1 MSRSSATS
9 TARGSAVTVF
19 GVVLSLLAVVAI
31 VALVAGG
38 GLASPAPSPSPSAPG
53 SPSPSEPA
61 TPSPSTPASPSPS
74 PSPSP
79 SQPVGGRFEVDM
91 DVATPHEVIVI
102 VTDETGSVTGARSG
116 RAGDGM
122 SVRWYEVLVENRDA
136 DTLRVTWVGFPQDEQ
151 VPLRIYRSDAG
162 LRLQLVSDG
171 PPPNSDGLG
180 YDRVLDIDFAEPV
193 RAEDVLATI
202 QNGLETQG

>member
-1 MSRSSATS
+1 MSRSST
-9 TARGSAVTVF
+9 TPRARGSAVTFLAVL
-19 GVVLSLLAVVAI
+19 LSLFAAVAV

-38 GLASPAPSPSPSAPG
+38 GLVSPAPSPSPSAPATA
-53 SPSPSEPA
+53 SPSSPA
-61 TPSPSTPASPSPS
+61 SPTPSTPASPSPL

-79 SQPVGGRFEVDM
+79 SGPVGGLFEVDM
-91 DVATPHEVIVI
+91 DVATPHEVVVI
-102 VTDETGSVTGARSG
+102 VTDESGEVKDVRSG

-122 SVRWYEVLVENRDA
+122 SVRWYEVRVENRDA
-136 DTLRVTWVGFPQDEQ
+136 DTLRVTWVGFPQNEQ

-193 RAEDVLATI
+193 RAADVLATI
-202 QNGLETQG
+202 QGSLETQG